1 MGFLNN
7 SGDIIL
13 DAVLT
18 DTGRM
23 RLAKG
28 DGSFRISKFALG
40 DSEIDYSLYDKNN
53 ASGSAYYDIT
63 ILQTPV
69 FEAFTNNTSL
79 MQSKLLTVNR
89 NDILYLPVVKL
100 FTTSGMGSA
109 KHSTGTFIVP
119 VDQTTVN
126 NLSTLGAGML
136 NGYKPN
142 DTISHIAADQGLDT
156 SEISSEET
164 LARDLVETQ
173 YILEMD
179 TRLGAIFAPPESPRA
194 MPTGQLTTDTTIP
207 AATPSFID
215 DDGVASYFFSMPTPR
230 SAAASMTASRY
241 ISNLGGTTESSIAG
255 PRGTRIKFR
264 IGASLELRTSTFL
277 FTELGSLGNSALS
290 NPSGNNLGAGTYR
303 FIDSTVRISGVNT
316 GYRIDVPIR
325 FVKSI

>member
-7 SGDIIL
+7 AGDIIL

-23 RLAKG
+23 RLSKG
-28 DGSFRISKFALG
+28 DGSFRISKFALA
-40 DSEIDYSLYDKNN
+40 DDEIDYGLYDKNN

-69 FEAFTNNTSL
+69 FEAFTNNTSFVK
-79 MQSKLLTVNR
+79 SKLLTVNR
-89 NDILYLPVVKL
+89 NDILFLPIIKL
-100 FTTSGMGSA
+100 FTTAGQGSA
-109 KHSTGTFIVP
+109 KHSSGTFVVP
-119 VDQTTVN
+119 VDKTTVD
-126 NLSTLGAGML
+126 NLGTLGAGIL

-142 DTISHIAADQGLDT
+142 DTIAHIATDQGLDT
-156 SEISSEET
+156 NQISSQET
-164 LARDLVETQ
+164 LATDLVETQ

-179 TRLGAIFAPPESPRA
+179 NRLGSIFPPPGA
-194 MPTGQLTTDTTIP
+194 TIQGPVTVPVGGIP

-215 DDGVASYFFSMPTPR
+215 DDGIASYYFTMR
-230 SAAASMTASRY
+230 SAANSY
-241 ISNLGGTTESSIAG
+241 ISNLGGTAQSSIAG
-255 PRGTRIKFR
+255 PRGTRLQFR
-264 IGASLELRTSTFL
+264 LGASLELRTSTFL
-277 FTELGSLGNSALS
+277 FEELGTLASVNLNNAAGNELLAP
-290 NPSGNNLGAGTYR
+290 NYR